1 MMVFVFGCKVRKP
14 GYDRN
19 ERKDPET
26 RSRDNLVCLS
36 IPKSKNPEQ
45 TVGKGVAACVSCYCL
60 GRILL
65 IGSFFFLATRVVLSV
80 KLFQYPW
87 NRISKPS
94 KSLHQNIIVRYV
106 HGRRVDATSMMALP
120 EIRRQ
125 KPTTDSGAGAY
136 SIGQRNTST
145 TSVQHRI
152 HQRGDSIIISR
163 LWSHR
168 QTPCKKTLYKT
179 PLCARLCAHLRVV

>member
-1 MMVFVFGCKVRKP
+1 MVFGFGCQISKP
-14 GYDRN
+14 GCNRN
-19 ERKDPET
+19 GRKDQET
-26 RSRDNLVCLS
+26 RSRNNLVCLYS
-36 IPKSKNPEQ
+36 QVDESRTNGRQ
-45 TVGKGVAACVSCYCL
+45 RSGCVRVVL
-60 GRILL
+60 LPRGRLL
-65 IGSFFFLATRVVLSV
+65 LNGSVFSATRVVLSV
-80 KLFQYPW
+80 KLFQDPQ
-87 NRISKPS
+87 NRLSKPS

-106 HGRRVDATSMMALP
+106 HGRRVDATSMMVLS

-125 KPTTDSGAGAY
+125 RPTTDSGAGAY

-152 HQRGDSIIISR
+152 HQRGDFIIISR

-168 QTPCKKTLYKT
+168 QTPCRKTLYKT